1 MSVLNPNTLK
11 IIIWVLVIGMVLAL
25 LAQVLFL

>member
-1 MSVLNPNTLK
+1 MRNPKTLK

-25 LAQVLFL
+25 FASFLAN